1 MKTIRDMVFLGVRDI
16 YNRKLEYL
24 ARMAQEEPWTFKS
37 IAQKDPYRI
46 LRNYFHFTYDR
57 LHEEGKIMISDDHD
71 FSCINTGLLTKYD
84 REIMATFSRSKDEKG
99 LPWYLV
105 GFFHDGERYFKERF
119 CSVPEMADYFTDIRE
134 VIYDRKLQID
144 VNIDHIIDD
153 NIARFQQ
160 ADYGEDKGLIHAL
173 MVAAIEKIKKKLS
186 RNFKLAAPFYYHN
199 TETDERKIQ
208 LLVPLYFPG
217 ASVRLALVLDKVKD
231 SQREPYYMA
240 ITVLPIEWAYMNAR
254 LIVKPDPEWTKII
267 EEIGAGGEKIE
278 FA

>member
-57 LHEEGKIMISDDHD
+57 LHEEGKIMISDDQN

-84 REIMATFSRSKDEKG
+84 REIMAIFSRSKDEKG

-144 VNIDHIIDD
+144 VNINHIIDD

-240 ITVLPIEWAYMNAR
+240 ITVLPVEWAYMNAR

-267 EEIGAGGEKIE
+267 EEIGAGGEHIE